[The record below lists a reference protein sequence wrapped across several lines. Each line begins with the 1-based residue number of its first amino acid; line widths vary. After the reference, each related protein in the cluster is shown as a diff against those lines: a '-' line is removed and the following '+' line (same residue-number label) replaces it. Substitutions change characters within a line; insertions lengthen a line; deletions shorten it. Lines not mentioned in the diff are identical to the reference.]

1 VDEYQPTLDNPA
13 TPPFSLEAEIG
24 LIGAALLDPGIPRA
38 VTVTAADFYKP
49 AHETMWAAITTLNG
63 VNDRPLALLE
73 LLQRQGDLNRVGG
86 GPYIHTCIS
95 HAIPS
100 AATQYADIITRN
112 ARLRRAQ
119 QATSRAHQRL
129 AQADPDDYTGILF
142 EAMSD
147 LEDVANEAT
156 TRLETTTWEPLPL
169 DDVLAGRELDQAPTL
184 MPRTDGHCLIY
195 SGAVHALS
203 GEPGSGKTW
212 IALHAAKHE
221 LDQGNRVIV
230 IDFEDRASRVI
241 GRLLGIGAKP
251 DHIRKQFSYIRPHR
265 PLDDIAKAH
274 LTQAITGHTLVILDG
289 VTEAMSLHGLDLS
302 SNPDVATFYTLL
314 PRWIADHGPAV
325 ILIDHVVKD
334 TDKQGRWAI
343 GGQHKLAGL
352 DGVAYLVK
360 TIDPFGRGKKGTARI
375 IIAKDR
381 AGFVEEYAL
390 GRTAAEFHLDA
401 RTPDILHA
409 ALDAPSAMPTADD
422 GHLRPTTLMGRVATF
437 LTLHPGASRTAIE
450 EGVHGKGHYV
460 RQALDCLIQ
469 EGYVEVEDGPRRA
482 KFHRLVQLFNT
493 EDEDPQ

>member
-1 VDEYQPTLDNPA
+1 MDDQLALDHNT
-13 TPPFSLEAEIG
+13 TPPFSIEAEIG
-24 LIGAALLDPGIPRA
+24 LIGAALLDPDIPSA

-49 AHETMWAAITTLNG
+49 AHEIMWAALVGLNG
-63 VNDRPLALLE
+63 VADRPLALLE
-73 LLQRQGDLNRVGG
+73 TLQQTGQLNRIGG

-95 HAIPS
+95 HAIPA
-100 AATQYADIITRN
+100 AATQYADIITRT

-119 QATSRAHQRL
+119 QATSRAAQRL
-129 AQADPDDYTGILF
+129 AGAAPDDYTGILF
-142 EAMSD
+142 EAMAD

-195 SGAVHALS
+195 TGAVHALS

-221 LDQGNRVIV
+221 LEQGNRVTV
-230 IDFEDRASRVI
+230 VDFEDRASRVI

-251 DHIRKQFSYIRPHR
+251 DHIRGQFAYIRPHR
-265 PLDDIAKAH
+265 PLDDTAKAQ
-274 LTQAITGHTLVILDG
+274 LTQAITGSTLVILDG

-360 TIDPFGRGKKGTARI
+360 TVEPFGRGKKGIARI

-381 AGFVEEYAL
+381 AGFVEEHAL

-401 RTPDILHA
+401 TNPYILYA
-409 ALDAPSAMPTADD
+409 ALDAPAAMPLGDD
-422 GHLRPTTLMGRVATF
+422 GHLRPIVLMGRVATF
-437 LTLHPGASRTAIE
+437 LTLHPGATRNAIL
-450 EGVHGKGHYV
+450 EGVHGKAHYV
-460 RQALDCLIQ
+460 RQAIDCLIQ
-469 EGYVEVEDGPRRA
+469 EGYVEIEKGPNRA
-482 KFHRLVQLFNT
+482 QFHRLVETFNA
-493 EDEDPQ
+493 ESEDPQ